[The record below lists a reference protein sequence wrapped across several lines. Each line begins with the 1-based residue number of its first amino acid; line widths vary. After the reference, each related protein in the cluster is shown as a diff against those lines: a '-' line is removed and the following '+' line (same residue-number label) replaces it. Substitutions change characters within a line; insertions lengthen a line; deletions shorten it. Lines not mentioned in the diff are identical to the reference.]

1 LKQAST
7 LGNNKYGFL
16 KYVNS
21 KRRAKNNTGPLLDMD
36 SRLTNRNAGE
46 AETFNDF
53 FATNT
58 DDGLWVV
65 DET

>member
-1 LKQAST
+1 
-7 LGNNKYGFL
+7 
-16 KYVNS
+16 
-21 KRRAKNNTGPLLDMD
+21 MD